1 MRVTRR
7 SLNDEAGVSAVLIV
21 LALTFLLGMVSL
33 SVDGGFL
40 FLKRRAMVNANDAA
54 SLGAALS
61 CAKGDGQGGLNGADW
76 HADDLAV
83 RNVPGATRFA
93 APVYTPSCNAPAGKV
108 TVSYQANQALFFS
121 QVVGVS
127 SPKVV
132 RAQSTATWGAAGAA
146 ADIVP
151 LMLSSNGGLGD
162 CDIPVNV
169 VIGQHCK
176 FWWDNDL
183 ISNAQWGILDVLGGW
198 DVTRTGSCTGNLSAN
213 DVKQLIAGTMSAGT
227 LSMREPPP
235 TYACVS
241 SGFQGNSLTNA
252 IATNQGKL
260 VVMPVN
266 DAFQQVTSSGALCPP
281 GSTCTVGKYAIIGF
295 ATLEIYDAAQGQQA
309 KTLCPGH
316 TGNNGSVRCLDLIW
330 RGYQSGG
337 LTPGGGTN
345 FGTVAV
351 TLSG

>member
-7 SLNDEAGVSAVLIV
+7 SLNGEDGVSAVLIV

-33 SVDGGFL
+33 SVDSGFL

-54 SLGAALS
+54 SLAAALS
-61 CAKGDGQGGLNGADW
+61 CAKKAGQGAADSQ
-76 HADDLAV
+76 ADLLAV
-83 RNVPGATRFA
+83 GNVANATRFA
-93 APVYTPSCNAPAGKV
+93 APVYTPNCDAPSGTV
-108 TVSYQANQALFFS
+108 TVNYEANQALFFS
-121 QVVGVS
+121 QIVGVS

-132 RAQSTATWGAAGAA
+132 RARSTATWGGAGAG
-146 ADIVP
+146 DSIVP

-183 ISNAQWGILDVLGGW
+183 ISNAQWGIIDVLRGW
-198 DVTRTGSCTGNLSAN
+198 DVGRTGSCTGNLSAN
-213 DVKQLIAGTMSAGT
+213 DVQQLIAGTMSAGT
-227 LSMREPPP
+227 LSLTDPPP
-235 TYACVS
+235 TYSCVS
-241 SGFQGNSLTNA
+241 SGFQGASLTNA
-252 IATNQGKL
+252 ISNERGQL

-281 GSTCTVGKYAIIGF
+281 NTSCTVAKYAIIGF
-295 ATLEIYDAAQGQQA
+295 ATLEIYDAAQGQRA

-330 RGYQSGG
+330 RGYQTGG
-337 LTPGGGTN
+337 LSPGGGSN

-351 TLSG
+351 GLSG